1 MKNPNDISNELMLKF
16 LSDTA
21 TAEEREAMEAW
32 MADSEENAK
41 YIEQLKSLWA
51 NAESFSLLDSIDL
64 DQNWQG
70 VQSKVNQQK
79 AGNSK
84 IFWRIAAAVVF
95 IVSASFLAKSLLY
108 SPSEQLSITAQEQ
121 SDFTLPDGSVVTLKK
136 GATLKYP
143 EEFEDE
149 RRVTFEGE
157 AFFDVVSNPQ
167 KPFIINADDTE
178 TVVLGTSF
186 NLKTATSHTGFE
198 LVLVEGKVSFS
209 TPNEKVVLTPG
220 QRVALGPNGL
230 LEKTENTNRNFQ
242 AWQTGTLVFENDK
255 MSDVFQDIGNA
266 YNVRFEMENVA
277 FASCTLTARYDQ
289 EDLDSILNTLE
300 ILFNTSFNKQQET
313 ILVSGGSCN

>member
-108 SPSEQLSITAQEQ
+108 SPPEQLSITAQEQ

-149 RRVTFEGE
+149 RRVVFEGE

-178 TVVLGTSF
+178 TMVLGTSF

-242 AWQTGTLVFENDK
+242 AWQTGTLVFENAK

-266 YNVRFEMENVA
+266 YNVRFEMENAA

>member
-21 TAEEREAMEAW
+21 TAEERGAMEAW

-108 SPSEQLSITAQEQ
+108 SPPEQLSITAQEQ
-121 SDFTLPDGSVVTLKK
+121 SEFTLPDGSVVTLKK

-149 RRVTFEGE
+149 RRVVFEGE

-178 TVVLGTSF
+178 TMVLGTSF

-242 AWQTGTLVFENDK
+242 AWQTGTLIFENAK

-266 YNVRFEMENVA
+266 YNVRFEMENAA

>member
-108 SPSEQLSITAQEQ
+108 SPPEQLSITAQEQ
-121 SDFTLPDGSVVTLKK
+121 SEFTLPDGSVVTLKK

-178 TVVLGTSF
+178 TMVLGTSF

-242 AWQTGTLVFENDK
+242 AWQTGTLVFENAK

-266 YNVRFEMENVA
+266 YNVRFEMENAA

>member
-21 TAEEREAMEAW
+21 TAEERGAMEAW

-108 SPSEQLSITAQEQ
+108 SPPEQLSITAQEQ
-121 SDFTLPDGSVVTLKK
+121 SEFTLPDGSVVTLKK

-149 RRVTFEGE
+149 RRVVFEGE

-178 TVVLGTSF
+178 TMVLGTSF

-242 AWQTGTLVFENDK
+242 AWQTGTLVFENAK

-266 YNVRFEMENVA
+266 YNVRFEMENAA

>member
-21 TAEEREAMEAW
+21 TAEEREAMETW
-32 MADSEENAK
+32 MVDSEENAK

-108 SPSEQLSITAQEQ
+108 SPPEQLSITAQEQ
-121 SDFTLPDGSVVTLKK
+121 SEFTLPDGSVVTLKK

-178 TVVLGTSF
+178 TMVLGTSF

-242 AWQTGTLVFENDK
+242 AWQTGTLVFENAK

-266 YNVRFEMENVA
+266 YNVRFEMENAA

>member
-21 TAEEREAMEAW
+21 TAEEREAMETW
-32 MADSEENAK
+32 MVDSEENAK

-95 IVSASFLAKSLLY
+95 IVSASFLATSLLY
-108 SPSEQLSITAQEQ
+108 SPPEQLSITAQEQ
-121 SDFTLPDGSVVTLKK
+121 SEFTLPDGSVVTLKK

-178 TVVLGTSF
+178 TMVLGTSF

-242 AWQTGTLVFENDK
+242 AWQTGTLVFENAK

-266 YNVRFEMENVA
+266 YNVRFEMENAA

>member
-32 MADSEENAK
+32 MVDSEENAK

-108 SPSEQLSITAQEQ
+108 SPPEQLSITAQEQ
-121 SDFTLPDGSVVTLKK
+121 SEFTLPDGSVVTLKK

-178 TVVLGTSF
+178 TMVLGTSF

-242 AWQTGTLVFENDK
+242 AWQTGTLVFENAK

-266 YNVRFEMENVA
+266 YNVRFEMENAA

>member
-149 RRVTFEGE
+149 RRVVFEGE

-178 TVVLGTSF
+178 TMVLGTSF

-242 AWQTGTLVFENDK
+242 AWQTGTLVFENAK

-266 YNVRFEMENVA
+266 YNVRFEMENAA

-300 ILFNTSFNKQQET
+300 ILFNTSFNRQQET

>member
-41 YIEQLKSLWA
+41 YIEQLKSLWS

-108 SPSEQLSITAQEQ
+108 SPPEQLSITAQEQ

-242 AWQTGTLVFENDK
+242 AWQTGTLVFENAK

-266 YNVRFEMENVA
+266 YNVRFEMENAA

>member
-108 SPSEQLSITAQEQ
+108 SPPEQLSITAQEQ

-178 TVVLGTSF
+178 TMVLGTSF

-220 QRVALGPNGL
+220 QRVSLGANGL

-242 AWQTGTLVFENDK
+242 AWQTGTLVFENAK

-266 YNVRFEMENVA
+266 YNVRFEMENAA

>member
-51 NAESFSLLDSIDL
+51 NAESFSLLESIDL

-108 SPSEQLSITAQEQ
+108 SPPEQLSITAQEQ
-121 SDFTLPDGSVVTLKK
+121 SEFTLPDGSVVTLKK

-149 RRVTFEGE
+149 RKVVFEGE

-242 AWQTGTLVFENDK
+242 AWQTGTLVFENAK

-266 YNVRFEMENVA
+266 YNVRFEMENAA

-300 ILFNTSFNKQQET
+300 ILFNTSFNRQQET

>member
-108 SPSEQLSITAQEQ
+108 SPPEQLSITAQEQ

-178 TVVLGTSF
+178 TMVLGTSF

-242 AWQTGTLVFENDK
+242 AWQTGTLVFENAK

-266 YNVRFEMENVA
+266 YNVRFEMENAA

>member
-41 YIEQLKSLWA
+41 YIAQLKSLWA

-108 SPSEQLSITAQEQ
+108 SPPEQLSITAQEQ

-242 AWQTGTLVFENDK
+242 AWQTGTLVFENAK

-266 YNVRFEMENVA
+266 YNVRFEMENAA

>member
-108 SPSEQLSITAQEQ
+108 SPPEQLSITAQEQ
-121 SDFTLPDGSVVTLKK
+121 SEFTLPDGSVVTLKK

-149 RRVTFEGE
+149 RRVVFEGE

-178 TVVLGTSF
+178 TMVLGTSF

-242 AWQTGTLVFENDK
+242 AWQTGTLVFENAK

-266 YNVRFEMENVA
+266 YNVRVEMEFAA
-277 FASCTLTARYDQ
+277 FASCRLTARSDL

>member
-41 YIEQLKSLWA
+41 YIEQLKSLWS

-79 AGNSK
+79 VGNSK

-108 SPSEQLSITAQEQ
+108 SPPEQLSITAQEQ

-136 GATLKYP
+136 VLP
-143 EEFEDE
+143 
-149 RRVTFEGE
+149 
-157 AFFDVVSNPQ
+157 SNTQ
-167 KPFIINADDTE
+167 K
-178 TVVLGTSF
+178 
-186 NLKTATSHTGFE
+186 NLKTK
-198 LVLVEGKVSFS
+198 EGLRLKERHF
-209 TPNEKVVLTPG
+209 LM
-220 QRVALGPNGL
+220 
-230 LEKTENTNRNFQ
+230 
-242 AWQTGTLVFENDK
+242 W
-255 MSDVFQDIGNA
+255 
-266 YNVRFEMENVA
+266 
-277 FASCTLTARYDQ
+277 
-289 EDLDSILNTLE
+289 
-300 ILFNTSFNKQQET
+300 
-313 ILVSGGSCN
+313 

>member
-108 SPSEQLSITAQEQ
+108 SPPEQLSITAQEQ
-121 SDFTLPDGSVVTLKK
+121 SEFTLPDGSVVTLKK

-149 RRVTFEGE
+149 RRVVFEGE

-178 TVVLGTSF
+178 TMVLGTSF

-242 AWQTGTLVFENDK
+242 AWQTGTLVFENAK

-266 YNVRFEMENVA
+266 YNVRFEMENAA

>member
-95 IVSASFLAKSLLY
+95 MVSASFLAKSLLY
-108 SPSEQLSITAQEQ
+108 SPPEQLSITAQEQ

-242 AWQTGTLVFENDK
+242 AWQTGTLVFENAK

-266 YNVRFEMENVA
+266 YNVRFEMENAA